1 MFCPQCGTESPA
13 EQRFCRVC
21 GANLKVIGQAVSLS
35 EAIARTD
42 RGPLTKLKDLME
54 SAKVKQVTDD
64 VSRALEQI
72 GKQISGPAAPE
83 KSSTKLSWWQRREP
97 TAAERREKHLVN
109 GTVTMFTGIGLTIFL
124 YHLSAALVLK
134 LPPDVIARI
143 PFELTPVIHILW
155 MVGLIPTLS
164 GLGRILAG
172 LSIKAPPAEA
182 LPSAETY
189 ALPPVSSVPA
199 EPIPAPRSVIERT
212 TELLDQKLPLPRR

>member
-1 MFCPQCGTESPA
+1 MFCPQCGAESPP

-83 KSSTKLSWWQRREP
+83 KSSGALSWWQRREL

-109 GTVTMFTGIGLTIFL
+109 GTVTMFTGIGLMVFL
-124 YHLSAALVLK
+124 YYLSGALVLK
-134 LPPDVIARI
+134 LPPDALAKI
-143 PFELTPVIHILW
+143 PFELAPVIRIIWL
-155 MVGLIPTLS
+155 VGLMPTLS
-164 GLGRILAG
+164 GLGRIIAG
-172 LSIKAPPAEA
+172 LSIHVPPENALPPAE
-182 LPSAETY
+182 PQ
-189 ALPPVSSVPA
+189 ALPPVSSIPA
-199 EPIPAPRSVIERT
+199 EPIPASRSVIEHT
-212 TELLDQKLPLPRR
+212 TELLGQKMPLPRR

>member
-1 MFCPQCGTESPA
+1 
-13 EQRFCRVC
+13 
-21 GANLKVIGQAVSLS
+21 
-35 EAIARTD
+35 
-42 RGPLTKLKDLME
+42 
-54 SAKVKQVTDD
+54 
-64 VSRALEQI
+64 
-72 GKQISGPAAPE
+72 
-83 KSSTKLSWWQRREP
+83 
-97 TAAERREKHLVN
+97 
-109 GTVTMFTGIGLTIFL
+109 
-124 YHLSAALVLK
+124 
-134 LPPDVIARI
+134 
-143 PFELTPVIHILW
+143 